1 MTLTMVVVV
10 VGKLVE
16 NVLDRVPDVDVDVDR
31 VPDGAELVDS
41 QSSGLELQ
49 LADRS
54 VSPLQLFFE
63 VFIHFFEQN
72 LTGSALPG
80 RTSLWRWP

>member
-1 MTLTMVVVV
+1 MTMAMAMAVTIMRMAMMN
-10 VGKLVE
+10 E
-16 NVLDRVPDVDVDVDR
+16 NVCNR

-54 VSPLQLFFE
+54 SSKFLYFYRILL
-63 VFIHFFEQN
+63 HFFAKNE
-72 LTGSALPG
+72 TGSVLIG
-80 RTSLWRWP
+80 KTSLWGWP

>member
-16 NVLDRVPDVDVDVDR
+16 NVLDRVPDVDVDVDVDVDR

-54 VSPLQLFFE
+54 VSPIATLLRSFHSF
-63 VFIHFFEQN
+63 
-72 LTGSALPG
+72 L
-80 RTSLWRWP
+80 